1 MCGSK
6 RSESAKRAAVATRD
20 NRAEGGR
27 SLARL
32 RSTVRSRHGLSHNRS
47 VEGSP
52 VVHRGKNFPCIFIQL
67 CPRKGWPSACPYPQ
81 HVHRSSATAERNSLH
96 TGPAGRSSHR
106 RPRGFQHPGLPP
118 YSTASAIGSSLHGKR
133 RGRRRHLSGVFAE
146 GLHQTRPVCWNEN
159 GVRRIPRLAHE
170 NHRELRH

>member
-1 MCGSK
+1 VCGSK

-20 NRAEGGR
+20 NRAAAGR
-27 SLARL
+27 LLARVC
-32 RSTVRSRHGLSHNRS
+32 STVRSRHGLSHNRS

-52 VVHRGKNFPCIFIQL
+52 VDHRSKNFPCIFIQL
-67 CPRKGWPSACPYPQ
+67 CPRKGWPSACPYPE
-81 HVHRSSATAERNSLH
+81 HVHRSSASRERNSLH